1 MDHGQDEEKTEVEMM
16 SWLENRREKK
26 FAKLAESSS
35 AIPGGMG
42 DRNDQTRKHRRENRN
57 RDIRKLLPVIVGV
70 GLGAFISRGILE
82 SVVSG
87 NSALVISIGASVSA
101 FLIIWFI
108 TVRTYIP
115 PGITYTQF
123 GHTDPEDINSM
134 IYIGDILLPK
144 ELIGNIKQNA
154 PNIEVLRPFGV
165 ANYVESFQWDEDTG
179 TVTLKVPKGVQGEA
193 AFYEKHKTYHE
204 MEKIIE
210 IQGETINNYEKYIKI
225 ELPRLSFKQAVDI
238 IDKIAASFFDPVEG
252 ERIGKELKKELE
264 KQKENLIDLTYGPR
278 AKNGGSAPL
287 MAGEDHAE

>member
-26 FAKLAESSS
+26 FARLAESSS
-35 AIPGGMG
+35 AIPGGLG
-42 DRNDQTRKHRRENRN
+42 DRNNQAVKHRRENRI

-70 GLGAFISRGILE
+70 GIGAFISRGLLE

-87 NSALVISIGASVSA
+87 SSALVISIAASVSA

-154 PNIEVLRPFGV
+154 PNVEVLRPFGV

-193 AFYEKHKTYHE
+193 AFFEKHKTYHE

-225 ELPRLSFKQAVDI
+225 ELPRLAFKQAVDI
-238 IDKIAASFFDPVEG
+238 VDKIAASIFDPVEG
-252 ERIGKELKKELE
+252 EKIGKELKRELE
-264 KQKENLIDLTYGPR
+264 RQKENLIDLTYGSRPEH
-278 AKNGGSAPL
+278 ASTPLTEGGENV
-287 MAGEDHAE
+287 G